1 MSPTASAR
9 HTPPYQR
16 PTKHHGPTVTIMTN
30 TRMENGGNLS
40 QSMDSVNNV
49 AVVGEEEV
57 RTNHFDFPPRV
68 DLIKVGCMVQS
79 IGPKF

>member
-1 MSPTASAR
+1 
-9 HTPPYQR
+9 
-16 PTKHHGPTVTIMTN
+16 MTN

-57 RTNHFDFPPRV
+57 RTTHFYFPPRV

-79 IGPKF
+79 TVLISFLSVKVVDKLTA

>member
-1 MSPTASAR
+1 
-9 HTPPYQR
+9 
-16 PTKHHGPTVTIMTN
+16 MTN

-57 RTNHFDFPPRV
+57 RTKHFDFFTRV
-68 DLIKVGCMVQS
+68 DFIKVGCVAQS
-79 IGPKF
+79 KGPNLRSLFGG